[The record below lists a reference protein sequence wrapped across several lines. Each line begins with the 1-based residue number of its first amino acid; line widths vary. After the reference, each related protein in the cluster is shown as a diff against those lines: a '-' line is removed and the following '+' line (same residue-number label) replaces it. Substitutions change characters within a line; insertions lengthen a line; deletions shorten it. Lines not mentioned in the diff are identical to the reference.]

1 MINLQISNYLTKLS
15 DDELDYL
22 SETLSM
28 IIKENPKTK
37 ILLMDDSRDI
47 AIEKCERIMAS
58 EKIMKQVREILFNHE

>member
-1 MINLQISNYLTKLS
+1 MGKTPPL
-15 DDELDYL
+15 L

-28 IIKENPKTK
+28 IIIENPKTK

-58 EKIMKQVREILFNHE
+58 EKIMKQVREILINHE